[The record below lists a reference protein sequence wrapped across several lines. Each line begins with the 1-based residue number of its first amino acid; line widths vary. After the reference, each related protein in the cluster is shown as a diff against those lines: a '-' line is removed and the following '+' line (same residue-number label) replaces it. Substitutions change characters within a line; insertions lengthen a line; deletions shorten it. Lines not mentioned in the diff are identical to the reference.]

1 MNKQYEQLVNHAKKI
16 QDKVDSKYTNN
27 RLSYILTCINK
38 QDYWMAQHEINM
50 LWNYFINRNIPNDM
64 R

>member
-16 QDKVDSKYTNN
+16 QDKVDSKYVSN
-27 RLSYILTCINK
+27 RLAYILTCINK
-38 QDYWMAQHEINM
+38 QDEWMAQHEINM
-50 LWNYFINRNIPNDM
+50 LWHYFINRDIPNDM